1 MSCFDVFSIFTTA
14 SVQIT
19 NTFKKTSDRQRF
31 ESVKHKILLTTFKA
45 IVIDSSDNDQLMKI

>member
-1 MSCFDVFSIFTTA
+1 MSCFDVFSIFITA

-19 NTFKKTSDRQRF
+19 NTFKKTSDRRRF

-45 IVIDSSDNDQLMKI
+45 IVIDSSDNDQ